1 MRLQNWLKK
10 YWVFPVAFAYIIWYI
25 DGKLSL
31 QNDLRK
37 RGKCTIGIVESEI
50 KFTSSQYFNRIEY
63 KVEDSL
69 YVLSTKKLAKVGSHI
84 PIVYDSVKPSRAA
97 RIKNCSENEIKNF
110 KIDFFVQNLW

>member
-37 RGKCTIGIVESEI
+37 RGKCTIGIVKSES
-50 KFTSSQYFNRIEY
+50 KLTS
-63 KVEDSL
+63 SL
-69 YVLSTKKLAKVGSHI
+69 YVCHIEYEVNHKTYVLTSSEPAEIGSFI
-84 PIVYDSVKPSRAA
+84 SIIYDSIKPNRASKIA
-97 RIKNCSENEIKNF
+97 ECNEENRKNIKIR
-110 KIDFFVQNLW
+110 FFEGRL